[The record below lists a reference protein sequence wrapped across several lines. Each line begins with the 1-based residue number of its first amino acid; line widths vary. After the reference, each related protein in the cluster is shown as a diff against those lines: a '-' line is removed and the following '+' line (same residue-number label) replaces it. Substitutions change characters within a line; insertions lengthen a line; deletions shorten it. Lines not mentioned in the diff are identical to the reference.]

1 MRLGRRSIACILI
14 YAAVS
19 MAAPN
24 GFASFSAES
33 ERQPLK
39 WRAKQIKV
47 AVSATLLAANTNIK
61 TGSDV
66 EGAIKRSLGSWEAVA
81 DIEFQATKTTL
92 SSVSPAGS
100 NGDGVSLITVGQT
113 AENVAFFSK
122 DPFLAPA
129 ATRVFYNRR
138 GAITEADIVL
148 NPFEQFSTDGTF
160 GTYDL
165 EAVLTHEIGHLLGL
179 DHSPSL
185 GATMHSN
192 VGRNGLFSLPAY
204 SSRTL
209 SKDDIGAVRSKYG
222 IADADIDCC
231 AVINGKLL
239 LPNGRAARG
248 AVIWAENEETGS
260 VEESAVTGADGRFKL
275 NGIESGK
282 LRLYARTADD
292 GRLSVATLD
301 LGEISVEADDL
312 KSIARRFPVV
322 KSGPKIDLIGFNGQL
337 SSTVISL
344 NSGKS
349 YRLYLGGDFEPDS
362 VTIGFTSKYF
372 SIVPETISK
381 QDFGKESNV
390 ISFEVEV
397 DPKAP
402 RGEYTIFVESD
413 SGVRSYLVG
422 GVTIEDH
429 SNPFSIFNIP
439 SE

>member
-1 MRLGRRSIACILI
+1 MGFGRRNIACILI
-14 YAAVS
+14 YVAVS
-19 MAAPN
+19 MVAPDVS
-24 GFASFSAES
+24 ASLLAEA
-33 ERQPLK
+33 EKQPLK
-39 WRAKQIKV
+39 WRSTQIKI
-47 AVSATLLAANTNIK
+47 AISATLLAANTNIK

-81 DIEFQATKTTL
+81 DIEFQMSKTTL
-92 SSVSPAGS
+92 ASVSPAA

-138 GAITEADIVL
+138 GAITEADVVL

-179 DHSPSL
+179 EHSQTL
-185 GATMHSN
+185 GATMHTN

-209 SKDDIGAVRSKYG
+209 SNDDVSTVRSKYG
-222 IADADIDCC
+222 AANTEIDCC
-231 AVINGKLL
+231 AVITGKLL

-248 AVIWAENEETGS
+248 AVVWAENEETGA
-260 VEESAVTGADGRFKL
+260 VEESSVTGADGRFKL
-275 NGIESGK
+275 DGIESGN

-292 GRLSVATLD
+292 GRSSVTTQD
-301 LGEISVEADDL
+301 LGEIALEADEI
-312 KSIARRFPVV
+312 KSIVRRFPVLR
-322 KSGPKIDLIGFNGQL
+322 SGPKIDLIGFNGQL

-344 NSGKS
+344 NRGKS
-349 YRLYLGGDFEPDS
+349 YRLYLSGDFDPDS
-362 VTIGFTSKYF
+362 TTVGFTSKYL

-397 DPKAP
+397 DPRTP
-402 RGEYTIFVESD
+402 RGEYTIFIESD

-422 GVTIEDH
+422 AVTIEDH
-429 SNPFSIFNIP
+429 PNPFSIFNIP
-439 SE
+439 GE